1 MLCVGTTDLS
11 PQLLGDLFFAVTPT
25 LLSVPVWL
33 LFIDLPSSSVILSLA
48 ASSIPMS
55 LLKVLFISVHFLL
68 FPFDSHSSIS
78 LTK

>member
-48 ASSIPMS
+48 VSSIPMS